1 MEKKGKYTRETQKYY
16 KQMQKTS
23 PTRPINN
30 LIITTF
36 IYSFILLFIFIFS
49 LILQKILNNRTKRED
64 HRVVASKTEPVL
76 QQQSLFGT
84 GSISF
89 FIEEDTLSL
98 DLEASSGMGVET
110 DELTPQNSQIGKASM
125 LTANNKKL
133 QKKLIYSVKQ
143 LMYLYSDGWQQLVGW
158 LSLILRTCKAWIALR
173 FASIVDEPY
182 QTILWQLV
190 FGAGGYVSPSLEYSI
205 KTMGIQHIFSVSG
218 ANFAIL
224 AAGLELLCHRMS
236 RIVRLLF
243 LSLLLGFYSLMI
255 GAEYPVI
262 RACCMYLYAAFGKV
276 IFQVQVAPL
285 FGLLIWVGTV
295 LAAFPEA
302 LSSLSFQLTVTATIG
317 ICLFYKVLSGRVGIF
332 FKKTSLISLFTEQIL
347 IGLSVFLLISP
358 VLVIHFGELSLAS
371 VVYTALLFWLFEAA
385 SFLGYLLF
393 AYSIVSTLFIYVP
406 VLQHLDVVLA
416 YLPTMVLTPLLK
428 ILEYSVYLPGLTL
441 NISERRFIF
450 AFCWLGIVFTW
461 YLFSRRQVK
470 KRVELRV
477 AMVT

>member
-1 MEKKGKYTRETQKYY
+1 
-16 KQMQKTS
+16 MQKTS
-23 PTRPINN
+23 LHRHANN
-30 LIITTF
+30 LIMRLVA
-36 IYSFILLFIFIFS
+36 YSFILLFIYILS
-49 LILQKILNNRTKRED
+49 LNLQKILINRIKNEILQ
-64 HRVVASKTEPVL
+64 VMAVKTVHVRSE
-76 QQQSLFGT
+76 QSLFGT
-84 GSISF
+84 RPISF
-89 FIEEDTLSL
+89 FVEEDALLSY
-98 DLEASSGMGVET
+98 LEASTGRGVET
-110 DELTPQNSQIGKASM
+110 GELTPQNSPFGKAQM

-143 LMYLYSDGWQQLVGW
+143 LIFLYSDGWQQLVGW
-158 LSLILRTCKAWIALR
+158 LSYMLRICKAWVAFR

-224 AAGLELLCHRMS
+224 AAGLELLCYRMS

-243 LSLLLGFYSLMI
+243 LSFLLGFYSLMI

-262 RACCMYLYAAFGKV
+262 RACCMYLYAAFGKL
-276 IFQVQVAPL
+276 IFQVQVTPL
-285 FGLLIWVGTV
+285 FGLLVWVGTV
-295 LAAFPEA
+295 LTVFPEA
-302 LSSLSFQLTVTATIG
+302 LSSLSFQLTVSATLG

-332 FKKTSLISLFTEQIL
+332 LKKSSLISLFTEQIL

-385 SFLGYLLF
+385 SLLGYLLF
-393 AYSIVSTLFIYVP
+393 AYSIVSILFIYVP
-406 VLQHLDVVLA
+406 VLQYLDVVLA
-416 YLPTMVLTPLLK
+416 YLPTMVLAPLLK
-428 ILEYSVYLPGLTL
+428 ILEYSVYLPGLTI
-441 NISERRFIF
+441 NIAERRFLF
-450 AFCWLGIVFTW
+450 AFCWLGIVSTW
-461 YLFSRRQVK
+461 YFLSRRQVK

-477 AMVT
+477 AMVS